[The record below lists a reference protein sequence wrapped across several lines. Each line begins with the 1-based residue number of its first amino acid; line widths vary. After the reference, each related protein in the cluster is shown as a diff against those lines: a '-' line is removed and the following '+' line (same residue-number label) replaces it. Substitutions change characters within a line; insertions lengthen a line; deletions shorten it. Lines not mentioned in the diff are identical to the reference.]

1 MRRTPFKA
9 KRDANEAELFA
20 ILRGHGLDVEAT
32 DKPLDAIVGYGGKTY
47 LVEIKDGPDDSDR
60 VKSDRWWS
68 NYLERNDSFVSDLF
82 ALTGL
87 MCPTSTESMKDRR
100 ICQVRP
106 FFRP

>member
-47 LVEIKDGPDDSDR
+47 LVEIKDGPKAR
-60 VKSDRWWS
+60 
-68 NYLERNDSFVSDLF
+68 
-82 ALTGL
+82 
-87 MCPTSTESMKDRR
+87 M
-100 ICQVRP
+100 RP
-106 FFRP
+106 FQEAFFGRWRGHATILRSVDDAEQFSRAVRAGDV